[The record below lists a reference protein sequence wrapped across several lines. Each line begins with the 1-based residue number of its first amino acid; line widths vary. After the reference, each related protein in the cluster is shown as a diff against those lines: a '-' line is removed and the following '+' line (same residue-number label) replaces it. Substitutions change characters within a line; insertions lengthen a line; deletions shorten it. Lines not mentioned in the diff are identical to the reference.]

1 MPKRDDQFTP
11 APTIHQLATLEKLQH
26 QVQSAVGFLETYAK
40 NKGERF
46 PECEPKFLRVGV
58 NSAMIETSALAQL
71 LLAKKVITNT
81 EYFDML
87 ITQWES
93 ERDSYLEQLRKID
106 SGYSL

>member
-1 MPKRDDQFTP
+1 MR
-11 APTIHQLATLEKLQH
+11 
-26 QVQSAVGFLETYAK
+26 
-40 NKGERF
+40 
-46 PECEPKFLRVGV
+46 V

-106 SGYSL
+106 SRYSL